1 MLEFWFNPDIS
12 FARKLWIL
20 IIAIAVAVGLY
31 LKAPMPMTLMGLFGL
46 TGLIFIIC
54 RFCKLYLTDNDPRKL
69 LYRVFTWIPL
79 ALLCAIIFMK
89 AINHLLEWGVQ
100 GIAIMVITIC
110 ILSPQVFFKKS
121 SHV

>member
-20 IIAIAVAVGLY
+20 LIAIAIMVGLH
-31 LKAPMPMTLMGLFGL
+31 LKAPMPVALMGLFAM
-46 TGLIFIIC
+46 TGLVFLVC
-54 RFCKLYLTDNDPRKL
+54 RFCKLHLTDNDPRKL

-79 ALLCAIIFMK
+79 ALLCALIFMK
-89 AINHLLEWGVQ
+89 AMNHLLEWGVQ
-100 GIAIMVITIC
+100 GIAIMVVTIC
-110 ILSPQVFFKKS
+110 IFSPQVLFKKP